1 MQKISKNLM
10 YTLILAIVLL
20 FISMIILFMISRFL
34 PGDPV
39 IAYLPDHF
47 TPAEY
52 IQMQNSLG
60 FNDPIIV
67 QFIIFISMM
76 FSGNWGRSLSIANGQ
91 TVHSLFMISV
101 PRSIDYLLVP
111 LIVGLFLGLILG
123 YISIKS
129 RYSIIN
135 RIIQVFSLLVFAF
148 PILLLIMAFQYF
160 LGYLIPIFPTTGFKT
175 YSYPDPPL
183 VTGFRI
189 IDSMLSGQF
198 NLIPDYFYHLALPWI
213 TLTIY
218 ITSFV
223 IILVRIYLMH
233 QLKHPTSIEHRTI
246 VPFALLVGLGFGT
259 IFAFLMIT
267 EITFGLAGTGQ
278 IFYLAIINR
287 DYWVIVGSLSLIVFS
302 FIIVMT
308 ISLLIFIWYGF
319 VKNTSLFKR
328 FGITPKEHEV
338 VSI

>member
-1 MQKISKNLM
+1 
-10 YTLILAIVLL
+10 
-20 FISMIILFMISRFL
+20 
-34 PGDPV
+34 
-39 IAYLPDHF
+39 
-47 TPAEY
+47 
-52 IQMQNSLG
+52 
-60 FNDPIIV
+60 
-67 QFIIFISMM
+67 
-76 FSGNWGRSLSIANGQ
+76 
-91 TVHSLFMISV
+91 
-101 PRSIDYLLVP
+101 
-111 LIVGLFLGLILG
+111 
-123 YISIKS
+123 
-129 RYSIIN
+129 
-135 RIIQVFSLLVFAF
+135 
-148 PILLLIMAFQYF
+148 
-160 LGYLIPIFPTTGFKT
+160 
-175 YSYPDPPL
+175 
-183 VTGFRI
+183 
-189 IDSMLSGQF
+189 
-198 NLIPDYFYHLALPWI
+198 
-213 TLTIY
+213 
-218 ITSFV
+218 
-223 IILVRIYLMH
+223 MH